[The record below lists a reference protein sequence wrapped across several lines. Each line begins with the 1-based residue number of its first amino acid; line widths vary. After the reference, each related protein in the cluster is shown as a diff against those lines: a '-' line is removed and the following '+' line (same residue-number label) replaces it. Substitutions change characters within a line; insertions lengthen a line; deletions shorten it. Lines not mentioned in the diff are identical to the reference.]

1 MKITVVFGS
10 VEISYNIF
18 FYFLKFIFNINI
30 SKTIQKY
37 LKNQFKNKKNQFFL
51 KNRFNLKFKL
61 GVLVLARAFI
71 YSFFLSFPF

>member
-1 MKITVVFGS
+1 MGAFGS

-37 LKNQFKNKKNQFFL
+37 LKNQFKNKKKSIFF
-51 KNRFNLKFKL
+51 KN
-61 GVLVLARAFI
+61 
-71 YSFFLSFPF
+71 

>member
-37 LKNQFKNKKNQFFL
+37 LKNQFKNKKNQFF
-51 KNRFNLKFKL
+51 FKK
-61 GVLVLARAFI
+61 
-71 YSFFLSFPF
+71 